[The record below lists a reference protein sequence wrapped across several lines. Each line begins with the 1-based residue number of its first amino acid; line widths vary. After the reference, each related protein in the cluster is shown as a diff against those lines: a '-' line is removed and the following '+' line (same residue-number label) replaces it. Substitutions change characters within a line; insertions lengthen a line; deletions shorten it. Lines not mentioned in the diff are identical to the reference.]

1 MKIGRTPLIINNI
14 EDTKLSD
21 DEYQRILN
29 ENGLRDF
36 VKNFLVEVAV
46 YFWKMAKA
54 SGKVVETTVD
64 EYLANLQ
71 KQSSSSF

>member
-1 MKIGRTPLIINNI
+1 MTD
-14 EDTKLSD
+14 E
-21 DEYQRILN
+21 EYQRILN

-54 SGKVVETTVD
+54 SGKVVESTVD

-71 KQSSSSF
+71 KQNSNPF